1 MKEIEI
7 EIEDKEIEIGIIDE
21 EEILKNKYEKGQLRI
36 VRTSMD
42 FQLTHLNQMLKDE
55 MYLNINPSYQRR
67 TRWDKKKKSLLIES
81 LLMNIPIPPVFLF
94 EKDYNSYE
102 VMDGLQRLS
111 TIQDFLN
118 DDLKLSSLEYWTE
131 LNGKRFSELPNI
143 LQRGLLRRTISAIVL
158 LAESSRQA
166 DDDDIRMVL
175 FKRLNT
181 GGIQLNPQ
189 ELRNALYP
197 GNFNDMLIRV
207 SESDLFRD
215 VWGIPKYDESENTNP
230 SKELMENS
238 LYKTMGDCEIV
249 LRFFAI
255 RDAITNDKKNSL
267 KRMLEL
273 CAINHKN
280 DSKEIVYIMEQ
291 IYMDTLKELRN
302 IFGEELFNLAKV
314 NKLSTSL
321 CDALMVSYSLVGDKS
336 LILDNNLIKDNLNKA
351 LNDDEGYE
359 ILTGKRGTSQ
369 SIIDRVNLAAQILTG
384 EI

>member
-1 MKEIEI
+1 M
-7 EIEDKEIEIGIIDE
+7 
-21 EEILKNKYEKGQLRI
+21 GQ
-36 VRTSMD
+36 
-42 FQLTHLNQMLKDE
+42 E
-55 MYLNINPSYQRR
+55 
-67 TRWDKKKKSLLIES
+67 KKSLLIES

-166 DDDDIRMVL
+166 DDDDIRMIL

-255 RDAITNDKKNSL
+255 RDALGDD
-267 KRMLEL
+267 
-273 CAINHKN
+273 H
-280 DSKEIVYIMEQ
+280 D
-291 IYMDTLKELRN
+291 
-302 IFGEELFNLAKV
+302 F
-314 NKLSTSL
+314 
-321 CDALMVSYSLVGDKS
+321 VGGPPVW
-336 LILDNNLIKDNLNKA
+336 LDFL
-351 LNDDEGYE
+351 
-359 ILTGKRGTSQ
+359 Q
-369 SIIDRVNLAAQILTG
+369 QCLAAWVLKHRRLD
-384 EI
+384 